1 LQTELEE
8 KELLNKLNKASNK
21 KDLVNININK
31 NYFIEFVSTQNDFS
45 NRFELHYNDKIIKA
59 KFINPGAE
67 KFPGIIWFILIVLVL
82 AIFIIFLIIKQIYLK
97 RKLLNLKETVSLLF
111 DKKMKIL
118 GKQTKNP
125 VIEIK
130 LQDQIKNYH
139 VKKLT
144 TTIGRKKNC
153 DILIDNLTISSH
165 HASITN
171 EGGEF
176 YIQDH
181 ESTNGIFVNDIKVN
195 KKTIKNGDI
204 IRLGKAVLMIHY

>member
-1 LQTELEE
+1 
-8 KELLNKLNKASNK
+8 
-21 KDLVNININK
+21 
-31 NYFIEFVSTQNDFS
+31 
-45 NRFELHYNDKIIKA
+45 
-59 KFINPGAE
+59 
-67 KFPGIIWFILIVLVL
+67 
-82 AIFIIFLIIKQIYLK
+82 
-97 RKLLNLKETVSLLF
+97 
-111 DKKMKIL
+111 
-118 GKQTKNP
+118 
-125 VIEIK
+125 
-130 LQDQIKNYH
+130 
-139 VKKLT
+139 LT

-204 IRLGKAVLMIHY
+204 IRLGKAILMIHY